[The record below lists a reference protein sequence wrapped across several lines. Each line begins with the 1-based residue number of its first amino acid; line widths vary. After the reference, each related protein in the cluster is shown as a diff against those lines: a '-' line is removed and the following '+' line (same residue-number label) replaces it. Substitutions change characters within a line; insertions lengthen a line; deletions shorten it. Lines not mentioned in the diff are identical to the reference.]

1 MLVPEP
7 GANLIAPR
15 FGRQF
20 WLNAGLQFAAVVL
33 AFLVTSVILL
43 VAGAPPFQAY
53 WEIIRGAVGSLSSFS
68 NVLVAWVPLLLA
80 AAGVLVT
87 FAAGLWNIGVEG
99 QIVLGATLT
108 TWILRLL
115 QDTGLPPAFIIILS
129 LLGGIVGGA
138 LWAALAGVLKT
149 FGGVNEIFGGLGL
162 NFVATALTLWL
173 IFGPWKRPGIGSMSG
188 TEPFPEQLALP
199 TIGGLRLSLW
209 SLGLAIVAVI
219 AVYILLERTYTGLRL
234 KAVGLNRRAA
244 FLLGVPTWQYG
255 LLAFVICGGLA
266 GLAGAV
272 QVTGV
277 YHRLIPSIS
286 SGYGF
291 LGLMI
296 GMLILYRAVWVAPVA
311 LFFAALNIGSIQ
323 LPIVLKLDS
332 TLSGVIQ
339 GALVLLVL
347 LVEGARQRYLHHRR
361 LAVTTATALPP
372 STPGS
377 PHSETLPPAT
387 GAPFPSAAPLAASLP
402 IEETGV
408 EESGE
413 PAFADDSGP
422 VS

>member
-1 MLVPEP
+1 MAERGNDLASSP
-7 GANLIAPR
+7 G
-15 FGRQF
+15 GRPSRHA
-20 WLNAGLQFAAVVL
+20 WVNAGVQLGALVL
-33 AFLVTSVILL
+33 ALILTSVILL
-43 VAGAPPFQAY
+43 AAGAPPLHAY
-53 WEIIRGAVGSLSSFS
+53 REIFLGAVGSLSGFS

-80 AAGVLVT
+80 ASGVLIT

-99 QIVLGATLT
+99 QIVLGAVFT
-108 TWILRLL
+108 TWVLRLL
-115 QDTGLPPAFIIILS
+115 QDAALPPALV
-129 LLGGIVGGA
+129 LVLAVLAGMVGGA
-138 LWAALAGVLKT
+138 LWAVLAGALKT

-188 TEPFPEQLALP
+188 TEPFPETLWLP
-199 TIGGLRLSLW
+199 TVGGLRLSVW
-209 SLGLAIVAVI
+209 SLGLGLVAVI
-219 AVYILLERTYTGLRL
+219 VVYVLLERTYFGLRL
-234 KAVGLNRRAA
+234 KATGLNRRAA

-255 LLAFVICGGLA
+255 LLAFLLCGALA

-332 TLSGVIQ
+332 TLSGVLQ
-339 GALVLLVL
+339 GSLVLFVL
-347 LVEGARQRYLHHRR
+347 LVEGARQRWLRKRR
-361 LAVTTATALPP
+361 L
-372 STPGS
+372 
-377 PHSETLPPAT
+377 
-387 GAPFPSAAPLAASLP
+387 LAGG
-402 IEETGV
+402 T
-408 EESGE
+408 
-413 PAFADDSGP
+413 
-422 VS
+422 